1 MNKNKSNLKEQK
13 KLKRALFISSTGGHF
28 SELMRLQPMFDKYD
42 YHIITEKTKTTE
54 DLKSTYKK
62 KIDFL
67 VYGTKDH
74 MFSYIFKV
82 AYNTLKS
89 LILFIKIRPKIIITT
104 GTHTAVPMCYLGK
117 LFGSKIVFIETF
129 ANVETKT
136 MAGKIVYPI
145 ADLFIVQWEEMKELY
160 PKATYLG
167 GVF

>member
-1 MNKNKSNLKEQK
+1 MNKNKSNWEKQI

-28 SELMRLQPMFDKYD
+28 SELMRLKPMFDKYD

-54 DLKSTYKK
+54 DLKNTYKK

-74 MFSYIFKV
+74 IFSYIFKV
-82 AYNTLKS
+82 TYNTLKS
-89 LILFIKIRPKIIITT
+89 LFLFIKIRPKIIITT

-117 LFGSKIVFIETF
+117 VFGSKIVFIETF

-145 ADLFIVQWEEMKELY
+145 ADLFIVQWEEMKKLY